1 MLLASRC
8 IIGAGVRCRIVA
20 VVDIFFVRR
29 GISGDVLSVPRG
41 ISSRLLLFPARWIS
55 AYRRRV
61 RLILLFPS
69 RRIIAY
75 RRRVRVIVHLKD
87 WQLVL
92 RQRDQRGRLLVGVH
106 CWLIKGL
113 LQLFTEQAAI
123 L

>member
-1 MLLASRC
+1 MELASNRC
-8 IIGAGVRCRIVA
+8 ISGAGVRRRIVD

-29 GISGDVLSVPRG
+29 WISGDVFSVPRG
-41 ISSRLLLFPARWIS
+41 ISSRLLLFPARWII

-92 RQRDQRGRLLVGVH
+92 RQREDGY
-106 CWLIKGL
+106 
-113 LQLFTEQAAI
+113 
-123 L
+123 